1 MKKYRA
7 TVKTIQ
13 YWEKVITIKH
23 DEDPMNDDDIAKEEA
38 DNNFYETHY
47 ENFDNSWKKQAPEDY
62 EVIEVEKV
70 K

>member
-7 TVKTIQ
+7 IVKTTQ

-23 DEDPMNDDDIAKEEA
+23 DEDPMNDGDIAKGEA
-38 DNNFYETHY
+38 DNNFHETHY
-47 ENFDNSWKKQAPEDY
+47 KNFDNSWKEQAPEDY
-62 EVIEVEKV
+62 EVIEVEEV

>member
-1 MKKYRA
+1 MKKYKA
-7 TVKTIQ
+7 IVKTTQ

-23 DEDPMNDDDIAKEEA
+23 DEDPMNDEDTANEEA

-47 ENFDNSWKKQAPEDY
+47 ENFDNSWKEQAPEDY
-62 EVIEVEKV
+62 EVIEVEEV